1 MPTLLQIDASP
12 RSTSVSSELTR
23 QFADAWKAKH
33 PGGTHIHIN
42 TAAAGLPFVDEAL
55 IGAYYTPEEKLTPE
69 QKQHLALSDKLI
81 AELLAADTI
90 VIGLPMWNFGV
101 PASFKAWI
109 DLVARAGKTFAYG
122 ETGPTG
128 LLHPATRVVVIT
140 ARGGYY
146 TGDSP
151 ARAYDQQEPYIR
163 TLFGF
168 LGIRE
173 IQFIHA
179 ENQARPDAAPA
190 AKALAVKAIVRH
202 FA

>member
-1 MPTLLQIDASP
+1 MPTLLQIDSSP

-23 QFADAWKAKH
+23 HFADAWKAKH

-42 TAAAGLPFVDEAL
+42 TATAKLPYVDEAL
-55 IGAYYTPEEKLTPE
+55 IGAYYTPEDKLTPE

-90 VIGLPMWNFGV
+90 VVGLPMWNFGV

-109 DLVARAGKTFAYG
+109 DLVARAGKTFRYG
-122 ETGPTG
+122 ANGPSG
-128 LLHPATRVVVIT
+128 LLNPATKVVVIS
-140 ARGGYY
+140 ARGGAY

-163 TLFGF
+163 TVFGF
-168 LGIRE
+168 LGLRDIH
-173 IQFIHA
+173 FIHA
-179 ENQARPDAAPA
+179 ENQGRPDAAPA
-190 AKALAVKAIVRH
+190 AKAFAVDAIVKH

>member
-1 MPTLLQIDASP
+1 MPTLLQLD
-12 RSTSVSSELTR
+12 SSELTR

-33 PGGTHIHIN
+33 PGGTHIHRN
-42 TAAAGLPFVDEAL
+42 TAASNLPFVDEAL
-55 IGAYYTPEEKLTPE
+55 IGAYYTPADKRTDE

-109 DLVARAGKTFAYG
+109 DLVARVGKTFRYT
-122 ETGPTG
+122 ETGPVG
-128 LLHPATRVVVIT
+128 LLDPATKLVLVV

-146 TGDSP
+146 SGDSP
-151 ARAYDQQEPYIR
+151 MNSYDQQEPYIR
-163 TLFGF
+163 AVFGF
-168 LGIRE
+168 LGLRD
-173 IQFIHA
+173 IHVVYA
-179 ENQARPDAAPA
+179 ENQGRPDLAPEG
-190 AKALAVKAIVRH
+190 KALAVAAIVKH